1 MKKLLSLALIA
12 VLGFGSF
19 ALAQTINKSLQ
30 LSQDASGP
38 VNIDT
43 LFSVYFPRHLLFP
56 RTNSP
61 VLTSCGT
68 APSIVGNDTV
78 GKLTT
83 GSAATTC
90 TITFETA
97 FVIAPACLVQAQGG
111 ATQPTYTTSTTAI
124 TMTVDIAS
132 TVYNYFCPS
141 QG

>member
-1 MKKLLSLALIA
+1 MKKLLSLALA
-12 VLGFGSF
+12 F
-19 ALAQTINKSLQ
+19 ALGLGSIAFAQTINKSLQ

-43 LFSVYFPRHLLFP
+43 IFSVYFPRHILFP

-97 FVIAPACLVQAQGG
+97 YAVAPACFLQTQGS

-124 TMTVDIAS
+124 TATVDIAS
-132 TVYNYFCPS
+132 TVYNYFCVS

>member
-68 APSIVGNDTV
+68 APSIIGNDTT
-78 GKLTT
+78 GKITT

-97 FVIAPACLVQAQGG
+97 FAIAPACLVQAQGG